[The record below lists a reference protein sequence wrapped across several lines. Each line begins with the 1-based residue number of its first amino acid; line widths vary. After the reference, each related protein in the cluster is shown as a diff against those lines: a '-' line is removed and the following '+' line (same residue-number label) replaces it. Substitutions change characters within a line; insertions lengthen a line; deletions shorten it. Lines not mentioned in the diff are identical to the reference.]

1 MAKPSILINLLLLA
15 IAFTSCRQTQKCQAL
30 GLMKLQNKKF
40 QDDFF
45 KQLDSIRKVQYPNN
59 DQETEIMID
68 IDRKLLIQFLKDID
82 QPALSKNKSFEK
94 EYHFNIAPKEYSD
107 PPECKD
113 KISVEFYPEN
123 CGYRMVIWNTFL
135 VEENWCTESQVVYGF
150 EIQNDRV
157 VNFSRN
163 EAG

>member
-1 MAKPSILINLLLLA
+1 MTNPLTFIILLLPV
-15 IAFTSCRQTQKCQAL
+15 IAFTSCGQTQKCQAL
-30 GLMKLQNKKF
+30 DLMKLQNKKI

-45 KQLDSIRKVQYPNN
+45 KQLDSIRKVQYPDN

-68 IDRKLLIQFLKDID
+68 IDRKLLTQFLKDID
-82 QPALSKNKSFEK
+82 QPALTKNKSFEK

-107 PPECKD
+107 PKKCKD

-135 VEENWCTESQVVYGF
+135 VEENWCTESQVIYSF
-150 EIQNDRV
+150 DIQNDRIT
-157 VNFSRN
+157 NFSRN
-163 EAG
+163 LAG